1 MKNSVFIKQGSK
13 RVKDISY
20 YAIIA
25 VLSVFTLFCLI
36 VIIAYV
42 MGQGLPHITLEF
54 LLDRPRSMGKAGGIF
69 PIIVATLYATAIALA
84 IACPIGIGAA
94 IFFKEYSRGGHLV
107 RIIGIFTEVLAGI
120 PSIVFGLFGFAFF
133 VVFLGFGW
141 SVLSGGL
148 TLFLMI
154 LPTIVRSTEESL
166 ETVPVSY
173 REGSLSL
180 GATRWQTTIRVV
192 LPCCIKGIVTGI
204 ILGLGRAVGETAAV
218 ILTMGGALRLPAS
231 PFDAGRTMSMHMY
244 ILTSEGISAEK
255 AYATAGLLI
264 LIILVINSVA
274 NLIGKRVGAANSA

>member
-1 MKNSVFIKQGSK
+1 MKNSK
-13 RVKDISY
+13 RAKNIVY
-20 YAIIA
+20 YAVIA
-25 VLSVFTLFCLI
+25 ALSVFTIFCLI
-36 VIIAYV
+36 VIILYV
-42 MGQGLPHITLEF
+42 TSQGLPHIDWQF
-54 LLDRPRSMGKAGGIF
+54 LTDRPRSMGKEGGIF
-69 PIIVATLYATAIALA
+69 PIIIATLYATAIALV

-94 IFFKEYSRGGHLV
+94 VFFKEYSKGGRV
-107 RIIGIFTEVLAGI
+107 VQTIRIFTEVLAGI

-166 ETVPVSY
+166 ETVPISY

-180 GATRWQTTIRVV
+180 GATRWQTTVKVV

-218 ILTMGGALRLPAS
+218 ILTMGGALRVPIS
-231 PFDAGRTMSMHMY
+231 PLDSGRTMAMHMY
-244 ILTSEGISAEK
+244 ILTAEGISMEK
-255 AYATAGLLI
+255 AYATATLLI
-264 LIILVINSVA
+264 LIILIINTAA
-274 NLIGKRVGAANSA
+274 NLIGKRVGSLN

>member
-1 MKNSVFIKQGSK
+1 MQSK
-13 RVKDISY
+13 RAKNILY
-20 YAIIA
+20 YAVIA
-25 VLSVFTLFCLI
+25 AMSVFTLFCLI
-36 VIIAYV
+36 VIIVYV
-42 MGQGLPHITLEF
+42 TKQGLPHIDFEF
-54 LLDRPRSMGKAGGIF
+54 LTDRPRAMGKEGGIF
-69 PIIVATLYATAIALA
+69 PVIIATFYATAIALV

-94 IFFKEYSRGGHLV
+94 VFFKEYSKGG
-107 RIIGIFTEVLAGI
+107 RIIHTIRIFTEVLAGI

-180 GATRWQTTIRVV
+180 GATRWQTTVRVV
-192 LPCCIKGIVTGI
+192 LPCCIKGIVTGV

-218 ILTMGGALRLPAS
+218 ILTMGGALRVPMS

-244 ILTSEGISAEK
+244 VLTSEGLSMEK
-255 AYATAGLLI
+255 AYATATLLI
-264 LIILVINSVA
+264 LIILIINTAA
-274 NLIGKRVGAANSA
+274 NLIGKRVGSLK

>member
-1 MKNSVFIKQGSK
+1 MKNSK
-13 RVKDISY
+13 RAKNIVY
-20 YAIIA
+20 YAVIA
-25 VLSVFTLFCLI
+25 ALSVFTIFCLI
-36 VIIAYV
+36 VIILYV
-42 MGQGLPHITLEF
+42 TSQGLPHIDWQF
-54 LLDRPRSMGKAGGIF
+54 LTDRPRSMGKEGGIF
-69 PIIVATLYATAIALA
+69 PIIIATLYATAIALV

-94 IFFKEYSRGGHLV
+94 VFFKEYSKGGRV
-107 RIIGIFTEVLAGI
+107 VQTIRIFTEVLAGI

-166 ETVPVSY
+166 ETVPISY

-180 GATRWQTTIRVV
+180 GATRWQTTVKVV

-218 ILTMGGALRLPAS
+218 ILTMGGALRVPIS
-231 PFDAGRTMSMHMY
+231 PFDSGRTMAMHMY
-244 ILTSEGISAEK
+244 ILTAEGISMEK
-255 AYATAGLLI
+255 AYATATLLI
-264 LIILVINSVA
+264 LIILIINTAA
-274 NLIGKRVGAANSA
+274 NLIGKRVGSLN

>member
-1 MKNSVFIKQGSK
+1 MKQSK
-13 RVKDISY
+13 RAKNIVY
-20 YAIIA
+20 YTVIA
-25 VLSVFTLFCLI
+25 ALSVFTIFCLI
-36 VIIAYV
+36 VIILYV
-42 MGQGLPHITLEF
+42 TSQGLPHIDWQF
-54 LLDRPRSMGKAGGIF
+54 LSDRPRSMGKEGGIF
-69 PIIVATLYATAIALA
+69 PIIIATLYATAIALV

-94 IFFKEYSRGGHLV
+94 VFFKEYSRGGRV
-107 RIIGIFTEVLAGI
+107 VQTIRIFTEVLAGI

-166 ETVPVSY
+166 ETVPISY

-180 GATRWQTTIRVV
+180 GATRWQTTVKVV

-218 ILTMGGALRLPAS
+218 ILTMGGALRVPIS
-231 PFDAGRTMSMHMY
+231 PFDSGRAMAMHMY
-244 ILTSEGISAEK
+244 ILTAEGISMEK
-255 AYATAGLLI
+255 AYATATLLI
-264 LIILVINSVA
+264 LIILIINTAA
-274 NLIGKRVGAANSA
+274 NLIGKRVGSLN